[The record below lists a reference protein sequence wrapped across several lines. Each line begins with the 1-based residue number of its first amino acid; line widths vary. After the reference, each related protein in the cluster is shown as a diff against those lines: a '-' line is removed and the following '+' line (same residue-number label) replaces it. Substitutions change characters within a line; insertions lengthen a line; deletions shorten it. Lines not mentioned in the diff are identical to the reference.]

1 MERSLVG
8 VSEIATMLGVTRQRV
23 TQFADTPDFPPPL
36 AELASGRIWNGA
48 DVELWAEAHRTTRSG
63 RPRGGYRIE
72 FVEVSGRRKMGYVV
86 TLEVRA
92 IDDADI
98 DSTFQRAFDANMV
111 GYVRG
116 QLRTTRP
123 PEQAELSLQRAMAGL
138 ATRQLA
144 REIEESSYE
153 LGVVA
158 RVAPMTHRWFQYLPT
173 LAQSI
178 RHPIPDLRPNEVMH
192 LWLNP
197 EVPVAISADS
207 GPIEHV
213 HMECGHWIERSR
225 LSGEIEPF
233 VSPGS
238 CPTCG
243 RSSRVVGLWPQR

>member
-1 MERSLVG
+1 MERILVG

-36 AELASGRIWNGA
+36 ADLASGRIWDGA
-48 DVELWAEAHRTTRSG
+48 AVELWAEAHRTTRSG

-72 FVEVSGRRKMGYVV
+72 FVEISGRRKMGYVV

-92 IDDADI
+92 TDDADI
-98 DSTFQRAFDANMV
+98 DTTFQRVFDANMV
-111 GYVRG
+111 GFVRER
-116 QLRTTRP
+116 LRTARP
-123 PEQAELSLQRAMAGL
+123 PDQAELSLQRAMASL

-144 REIEESSYE
+144 REIEESRYDLSAI
-153 LGVVA
+153 A
-158 RVAPMTHRWFQYLPT
+158 RLAPMTHRWFQYLPT

-197 EVPVAISADS
+197 AL
-207 GPIEHV
+207 PIELSTSNALVEHV

-225 LSGEIEPF
+225 LPDEIELF
-233 VSPGS
+233 STEGR
-238 CPTCG
+238 CPTCN
-243 RSSRVVGLWPQR
+243 RSCRVVGLWPQ